1 MANASNHTYI
11 FKIAERSQTVMPL
24 SGIWGSISTKWVGF
38 GVKLEFLA
46 GLRRGRRPNAISEEF
61 SHFTPILEALEPPEE
76 KIPKIRLSTCM
87 VHRIWEPNPLSSA
100 PATTSTQFYRNGEA
114 FRCAVNLPEVM
125 CDDLLASVRSVPPF
139 APLRSPSLPKPSKK
153 RKR

>member
-1 MANASNHTYI
+1 MANASDHTYI

-61 SHFTPILEALEPPEE
+61 SHFTPIPEALEPPEE
-76 KIPKIRLSTCM
+76 KNPKIRLSTCM
-87 VHRIWEPNPLSSA
+87 VHRIWEPNPYTYIVA
-100 PATTSTQFYRNGEA
+100 PRKPVSERDTR
-114 FRCAVNLPEVM
+114 R
-125 CDDLLASVRSVPPF
+125 DPPGF
-139 APLRSPSLPKPSKK
+139 SQYILNTETRW
-153 RKR
+153 